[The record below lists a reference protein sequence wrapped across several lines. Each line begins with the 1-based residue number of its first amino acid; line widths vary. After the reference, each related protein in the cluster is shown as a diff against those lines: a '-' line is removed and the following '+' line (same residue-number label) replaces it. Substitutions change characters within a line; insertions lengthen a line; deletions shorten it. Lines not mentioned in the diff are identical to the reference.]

1 MLNFVVDQLHW
12 FHAAGVIYLWNLHG
26 KGPADTRIGQHSE
39 LYWNRSLFSV
49 DQFAAMMETVK
60 NKNTS
65 EYDTASILHT
75 TAVTDWKEYANRV
88 SDNLVPYPSHVE

>member
-1 MLNFVVDQLHW
+1 
-12 FHAAGVIYLWNLHG
+12 
-26 KGPADTRIGQHSE
+26 
-39 LYWNRSLFSV
+39 
-49 DQFAAMMETVK
+49 MMETVK

-65 EYDTASILHT
+65 EYDIASILHT